1 MKKNLKIKTVP
12 NQRVI
17 TIHKEPTDRQH
28 KYTINNLEALN
39 LAVNDL
45 QSKVGIKLYLY
56 FASNQNEYRFALS
69 SSDFCEWA
77 GCGIKA
83 YNTAFEEL
91 EKKGYLIQKI
101 GTETIYT
108 FYDKAQNK
116 QPTEEIEENKNTT
129 ITEEKAYIPKVEVV
143 EISVEDLHKG
153 FKY

>member
-1 MKKNLKIKTVP
+1 MKKNFKIKTVP
-12 NQRVI
+12 NQRVV

-28 KYTINNLEALN
+28 KYTTNNLDALN
-39 LAVNDL
+39 LAVSDL

-91 EKKGYLIQKI
+91 EKKGYLIKKI

-116 QPTEEIEENKNTT
+116 PPTEEIKENKKTT
-129 ITEEKAYIPKVEVV
+129 ITEEKVYIPKVEVV